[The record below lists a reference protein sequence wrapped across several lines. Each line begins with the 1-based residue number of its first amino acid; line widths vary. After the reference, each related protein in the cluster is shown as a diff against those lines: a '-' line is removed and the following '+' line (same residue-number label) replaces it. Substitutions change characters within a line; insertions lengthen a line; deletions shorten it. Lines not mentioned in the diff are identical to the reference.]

1 MKATSKKIAG
11 ISITIWF
18 TALLINT
25 VLGLYVVSDKVKT
38 SLPNLAFKGILY
50 GVLFSSPVFLII
62 WIMLYFMHKGKLSA
76 GNIFLILL
84 VISGGLT
91 LVVFFLFSEYMQLS
105 ASLNLP
111 LMACAMAASG
121 ISIILQYG
129 ALKKVCFRR
138 DHPGHFPRE

>member
-1 MKATSKKIAG
+1 
-11 ISITIWF
+11 
-18 TALLINT
+18 
-25 VLGLYVVSDKVKT
+25 
-38 SLPNLAFKGILY
+38 
-50 GVLFSSPVFLII
+50 
-62 WIMLYFMHKGKLSA
+62 MHKGKFSA

-84 VISGGLT
+84 VMAGVLT
-91 LVVFFLFSEYMQLS
+91 FGVFILFSEYMQLS

-121 ISIILQYG
+121 ISIIVQYG

>member
-25 VLGLYVVSDKVKT
+25 ALGLYVASDKVKT
-38 SLPNLAFKGILY
+38 SLPNLALKGILY
-50 GVLFSSPVFLII
+50 GAIFSFPVFLII
-62 WIMLYFMHKGKLSA
+62 WILLYFMHKGKLSA

-111 LMACAMAASG
+111 LMVCAMAASG
-121 ISIILQYG
+121 ISIVLQYG